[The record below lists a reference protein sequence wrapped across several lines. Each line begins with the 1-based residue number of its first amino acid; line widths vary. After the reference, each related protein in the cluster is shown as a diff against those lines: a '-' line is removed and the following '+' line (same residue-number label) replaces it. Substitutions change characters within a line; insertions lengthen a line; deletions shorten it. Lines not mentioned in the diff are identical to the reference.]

1 MSPNIQLQQRRE
13 GMPSRVV
20 PNMTMSRAELADA
33 INEHVWQTTGIRRDL
48 DAHAI
53 ARYERGV
60 VRWPNADYRRAMN
73 DILGASDSE
82 LGFVRSRR
90 RQPAEEQPDRALAV
104 NLFSPFGPSNGPN
117 SFLPGSDFTGPR
129 SSRVGDTEI
138 DAVRAATQT
147 AASTENLH
155 GGGSSAIVAAN
166 QALTR
171 FAPMVHS
178 SVSASLRRSL
188 FEAIGNLSSVVGY
201 TAFDAGEFLDADRY
215 FQFALWCAD
224 SAGSWDLRAS
234 ALADMARRSAFVGD
248 PDSALSLIELAQVR
262 SDRLA
267 FTVRAMLSAMRAQYL
282 AASGRTHEVIAEVAR
297 ADELFEARAPDADP
311 PWMCFYDTAEHLGST
326 GKALALAAEAL
337 NSIDV
342 AAPRLR
348 YAIDMQGPEYPR
360 SRTFSQIRLAALT
373 MKVGDPRDAAAIGRE
388 AVVHSRALKS
398 ARIATELRGLA
409 AVASTHRRITEVG
422 ELRALI
428 VTTTPREPAS

>member
-13 GMPSRVV
+13 GTPSRVV
-20 PNMTMSRAELADA
+20 PNTTMSRAELADA
-33 INEHVWQTTGIRRDL
+33 INEHVWRTTGVRRDL

-60 VRWPNADYRRAMN
+60 VRWPSADYRRAMN
-73 DILGASDSE
+73 HVLGASDSE

-90 RQPAEEQPDRALAV
+90 RQPVDERPDRALAV
-104 NLFSPFGPSNGPN
+104 NLFSPFGPSTGAIG
-117 SFLPGSDFTGPR
+117 FLPGSDFSGPQ
-129 SSRVGDTEI
+129 SGRVGNTEI

-171 FAPMVHS
+171 FAPMVHGA
-178 SVSASLRRSL
+178 VSASLRRSL
-188 FEAIGNLSSVVGY
+188 FEAVGNLSSVVGY
-201 TAFDAGEFLDADRY
+201 TAFDAGEFPDADRY

-262 SDRLA
+262 SDRLT

-282 AASGRTHEVIAEVAR
+282 AASGRTHEVVSEVAC
-297 ADELFEARAPDADP
+297 ADELFEAREPDADP

-348 YAIDMQGPEYPR
+348 YAIDMQGSEYPR
-360 SRTFSQIRLAALT
+360 SRTFSQIRLAVLT
-373 MKVGDPRDAAAIGRE
+373 MTVGDPRDAAAIGME
-388 AVVHSRALKS
+388 AVVRSRALRS

-422 ELRALI
+422 ALRALI
-428 VTTTPREPAS
+428 VTTTSREPAS

>member
-1 MSPNIQLQQRRE
+1 M
-13 GMPSRVV
+13 
-20 PNMTMSRAELADA
+20 
-33 INEHVWQTTGIRRDL
+33 
-48 DAHAI
+48 
-53 ARYERGV
+53 
-60 VRWPNADYRRAMN
+60 
-73 DILGASDSE
+73 
-82 LGFVRSRR
+82 
-90 RQPAEEQPDRALAV
+90 
-104 NLFSPFGPSNGPN
+104 NLFSPFSPSTGAIG
-117 SFLPGSDFTGPR
+117 FLPGSDFTGPR
-129 SSRVGDTEI
+129 SGRVGNTEI

-166 QALTR
+166 QAITR
-171 FAPMVHS
+171 FAPMVHGV
-178 SVSASLRRSL
+178 VSASLRRSL
-188 FEAIGNLSSVVGY
+188 FEAVGNLSSVVGY
-201 TAFDAGEFLDADRY
+201 TAFDAGEFRDADRY

-224 SAGSWDLRAS
+224 SAGSWNLRAS

-262 SDRLA
+262 SDRLT

-282 AASGRTHEVIAEVAR
+282 AASGRTHEVVAEVAR
-297 ADELFEARAPDADP
+297 ADELFEAHEPDADP

-337 NSIDV
+337 NSLDV

-348 YAIDMQGPEYPR
+348 YAIDMHGSEYPR

-373 MKVGDPRDAAAIGRE
+373 MKVGDPRDAAAIGME
-388 AVVHSRALKS
+388 AVVRGSALRS

-409 AVASTHRRITEVG
+409 SVANTHRRITEVG

-428 VTTTPREPAS
+428 VTTASRPAS

>member
-1 MSPNIQLQQRRE
+1 MPPNTQLQQRRE
-13 GMPSRVV
+13 GTPSRFV
-20 PNMTMSRAELADA
+20 PGQTMTRAELADA

-73 DILGASDSE
+73 DILGASDAE
-82 LGFVRSRR
+82 LGFVASRR
-90 RQPAEEQPDRALAV
+90 RQPDEGQPDGTLAV
-104 NLFSPFGPSNGPN
+104 NLFSPFGPSADPTAMVTF
-117 SFLPGSDFTGPR
+117 SAAE
-129 SSRVGDTEI
+129 SSRPARVGSSEI
-138 DAVRAATQT
+138 NAIRAATQT
-147 AASTENLH
+147 AAETENLH
-155 GGGSSAIVAAN
+155 GGGSSAIVIASRE
-166 QALTR
+166 LTK
-171 FAPMVHS
+171 FAPWVHS
-178 SVSASLRRSL
+178 SVSAKLRRSL
-188 FEAIGNLSSVVGY
+188 FEAVGNLSSVVGY
-201 TAFDAGEFLDADRY
+201 TAFDAGEFLNADRC

-267 FTVRAMLSAMRAQYL
+267 FTVRAMLSAMRAQYF
-282 AASGRTHEVIAEVAR
+282 AALGRSGEVVGEVAR
-297 ADELFEARAPDADP
+297 ADELFAARTPDSDP

-337 NSIDV
+337 DSIDV

-348 YAIDMQGPEYPR
+348 YAIDMHGSDYLR
-360 SRTFSQIRLAALT
+360 SRTFSEIRLAALT
-373 MKVGDPRDAAAIGRE
+373 MKLGDPREAAALGCE
-388 AVVHSRALKS
+388 AVEHSRTLRS

-409 AVASTHRRITEVG
+409 AVASTHRRITDVG
-422 ELRALI
+422 ELRAMI
-428 VTTTPREPAS
+428 AATAPRRRAK

>member
-1 MSPNIQLQQRRE
+1 MPPNIQLQQRRE
-13 GMPSRVV
+13 CTPSRFV
-20 PNMTMSRAELADA
+20 PGATMTRAELADA
-33 INEHVWQTTGIRRDL
+33 INEHVWRTTGNRRDL
-48 DAHAI
+48 DAHTI

-73 DILGASDSE
+73 QILAASDAE
-82 LGFVRSRR
+82 LGFVPSRR
-90 RQPAEEQPDRALAV
+90 RQPTEEQPDRALAI
-104 NLFSPFGPSNGPN
+104 NLFSPFGPSSDPIVR
-117 SFLPGSDFTGPR
+117 LPLPDSNAPR
-129 SSRVGDTEI
+129 PSRVGASEI
-138 DAVRAATQT
+138 DSIRAATQT
-147 AASTENLH
+147 AAETENLH
-155 GGGSSAIVAAN
+155 GGGSLAIVDAS

-178 SVSASLRRSL
+178 SVSARLRRPL
-188 FEAIGNLSSVVGY
+188 FEAVGNLSSVVGY
-201 TAFDAGEFLDADRY
+201 TAFDAGEFIDADRY

-234 ALADMARRSAFVGD
+234 TLADMARRAAFVGD

-282 AASGRTHEVIAEVAR
+282 AVLRRSNEVVAEVAR
-297 ADELFEARAPDADP
+297 ADELFAARTPDVDP

-348 YAIDMQGPEYPR
+348 YAVEMHGSEYPR
-360 SRTFSQIRLAALT
+360 SRTFSQIRLAALA
-373 MKVGDPRDAAAIGRE
+373 MKLGDPREGAALGRE
-388 AVVHSRALKS
+388 AVGHSRALKS
-398 ARIATELRGLA
+398 ARIAAELRGLA
-409 AVASTHRRITEVG
+409 AVANTHRRITEVR

-428 VTTTPREPAS
+428 VAATSSVPAS